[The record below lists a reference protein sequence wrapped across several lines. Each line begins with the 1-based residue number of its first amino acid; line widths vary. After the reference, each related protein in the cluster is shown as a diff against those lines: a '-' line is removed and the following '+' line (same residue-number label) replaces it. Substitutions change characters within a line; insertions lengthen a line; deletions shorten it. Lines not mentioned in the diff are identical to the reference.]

1 MGAKATDRFPCH
13 RIRVIVN
20 ATCDTI
26 NGSSIPR
33 RCVVE
38 PSDLRSVQ
46 SKDFKD
52 GLEIGRAPAFTK
64 EEHLRPCQRRGN
76 WMVGAGLSG
85 RGTLHRTGRVR
96 AHASHAA
103 ISMRGWDWLGDHGSG
118 AEHRNPDRGYPVDK
132 EAGGER

>member
-85 RGTLHRTGRVR
+85 QVHCIAPDASALTR
-96 AHASHAA
+96 SHAA

-118 AEHRNPDRGYPVDK
+118 AEHRNPGRGYPVDK
-132 EAGGER
+132 KAGGER

>member
-64 EEHLRPCQRRGN
+64 EEHLRPCQRHGN

-85 RGTLHRTGRVR
+85 QVHCIAPDASALTRATQRYQCGAGTGSATTALGR
-96 AHASHAA
+96 STA
-103 ISMRGWDWLGDHGSG
+103 IPI
-118 AEHRNPDRGYPVDK
+118 AVTQ
-132 EAGGER
+132 